1 MPVYSDKTFV
11 AKKIKLARKAKN
23 LTQAELA
30 EKIGLSAKQ
39 LSRIEMASFMPSL
52 VTFLKILDVLNL
64 DIEEFKVLA
73 SKEESETKSELL
85 KIINCADEKE
95 IALFYDIAL
104 AILKKR

>member
-1 MPVYSDKTFV
+1 MPIYSDKNFV

-64 DIEEFKVLA
+64 DIEEFKVLV
-73 SKEESETKSELL
+73 SKEESEVKSELL
-85 KIINCADEKE
+85 KIINSADEKE
-95 IALFYDIAL
+95 LSLFYDVVL
-104 AILKKR
+104 AILKER